1 MKKLFITIYL
11 ILISNVAFAGSC
23 PMLWGKIDSSINNV
37 ADKELKVK
45 IQELRDAGEKAHS
58 NGDHSKS
65 EKLLN
70 EAISLINS

>member
-1 MKKLFITIYL
+1 MKKLFISIFL

>member
-1 MKKLFITIYL
+1 MKKLFISIYL

-23 PMLWGKIDSSINNV
+23 PLLWSKIDSSINNV
-37 ADKELKVK
+37 ADKDLKLK

>member
-1 MKKLFITIYL
+1 MKKLFISIYFL
-11 ILISNVAFAGSC
+11 LISNAALAGSC

-37 ADKELKVK
+37 ADKELKLK

>member
-11 ILISNVAFAGSC
+11 ILVSNVAFAGSC

-37 ADKELKVK
+37 ADKELKLK

-58 NGDHSKS
+58 NGDHSES

>member
-1 MKKLFITIYL
+1 MKKLFISIYL

-45 IQELRDAGEKAHS
+45 IQELRDAGETAYS

-65 EKLLN
+65 ETLLN

>member
-1 MKKLFITIYL
+1 M
-11 ILISNVAFAGSC
+11 LISNAALAGSC
-23 PMLWGKIDSSINNV
+23 PMLWGKIDSSVNNV